1 MTDPMEKIVREAL
14 TKAHVKFVEEEDLRA
29 LGLDFYLVD
38 QGVHIEVKQF
48 HTERI
53 NTQIQRAH
61 NVIVIQ
67 GIEAAQYFASLLGAK
82 P

>member
-14 TKAHVKFVEEEDLRA
+14 IKANVAFVEEEDIRA
-29 LGLDFYLVD
+29 LGLDFYLID
-38 QGVHIEVKQF
+38 QGIHVEVKQF

-67 GIEAAQYFASLLGAK
+67 GIEAAHYFASLLGAK